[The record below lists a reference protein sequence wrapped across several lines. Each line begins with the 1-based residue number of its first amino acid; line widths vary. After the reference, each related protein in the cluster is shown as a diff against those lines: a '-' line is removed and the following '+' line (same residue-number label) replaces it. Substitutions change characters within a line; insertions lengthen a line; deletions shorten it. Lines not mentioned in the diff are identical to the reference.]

1 MKILKKH
8 IKTNQNITTTRYVF
22 GPVCVLKKIS
32 SKTFNKTFL
41 FGIRIGYKNKIIENK
56 LNFCELFSTRKTEPD
71 FPIDIIVPVYNGYE
85 YLDDLFTSIY
95 ENTDLKYHLI
105 VVNDASPDER
115 VLPLLKKYKKQ
126 FGKKMTLIN
135 NPENLGFIKSVNSA
149 LSQTTNH
156 VALINTDVILPKN
169 WASKLFTP
177 IYLDNMVATVTP
189 FSNNAT
195 IFSLPKILENDLMG
209 DLDLINCELS
219 KINTPFEKIKL
230 PTGVG
235 FCMAMN
241 KNAIKSVGY
250 FDTIFGRGYCEE
262 NDWCMRAINRG
273 YYNTIAANMLVWHKH
288 GASFGPEKQK
298 LIQQNEKKLLDRHPT
313 YNKFVQKTLC
323 NNYFMPLRFIGELLY
338 LSVIDKSKLQI
349 TITPQQNEKY
359 ILTYKYN
366 DLENS
371 IILSTTEYNE
381 LLKHLK

>member
-41 FGIRIGYKNKIIENK
+41 FEIRIGYKNKIIENK

-71 FPIDIIVPVYNGYE
+71 FPIDIIIPVYNGYE

-177 IYLDNMVATVTP
+177 IYLDNTVATVTP

-219 KINTPFEKIKL
+219 KLNTPFEKIKL

-262 NDWCMRAINRG
+262 NDWCMRAINTG

-349 TITPQQNEKY
+349 TTTPQQNEKY
-359 ILTYKYN
+359 ILTYKYEN
-366 DLENS
+366 LENHITVS
-371 IILSTTEYNE
+371 KSDYNK